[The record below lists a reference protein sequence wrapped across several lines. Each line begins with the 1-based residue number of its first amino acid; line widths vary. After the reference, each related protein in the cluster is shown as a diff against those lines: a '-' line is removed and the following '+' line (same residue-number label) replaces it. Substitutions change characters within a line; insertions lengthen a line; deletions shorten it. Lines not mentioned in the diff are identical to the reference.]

1 MKYFL
6 AKWWQRSLCLLNLL
20 LQRLKRILAR
30 GAGAMLFYTCVPL
43 PSWWPVVF
51 ERIAAY
57 APVMGLLIG
66 GWLAG
71 VDLAL
76 AWVQMPILTRSALV
90 VALWVGITGGL
101 HLDGAMDT
109 ADGLGVSDPQRR
121 LTVMADSRTGAFG
134 AIAAVVILGLKVA
147 ALADITQHRWLMLLL
162 APAWGRWAQVVA
174 IARYPYL
181 KPAGKGAFH
190 KAEMVLPNDF
200 LPGSLGLIALG
211 VVAGWLVMDW
221 WAVLVI
227 WVMGAGLAI
236 ALAAWFNHLFGGHTG
251 DTYGAVV
258 EWTEALLLCGLTLL
272 ATGTNPG
279 WAGFG

>member
-1 MKYFL
+1 
-6 AKWWQRSLCLLNLL
+6 
-20 LQRLKRILAR
+20 
-30 GAGAMLFYTCVPL
+30 MLFYTCVPL
-43 PSWWPVVF
+43 PPGWPVAF

-57 APVMGLLIG
+57 APIIGLLIG
-66 GWLAG
+66 GWLAV

-76 AWVQMPILTRSALV
+76 AWIQMPILTRSALV
-90 VALWVGITGGL
+90 VALWVGITGAL
-101 HLDGAMDT
+101 HLDGAMDM

-134 AIAAVVILGLKVA
+134 AIAAVIILGLKVA

-181 KPAGKGAFH
+181 KPTGKGAFH
-190 KAEMVLPNDF
+190 KAEIVLPHDF

-211 VVAGWLVMDW
+211 VVAGWLVLDW
-221 WAVLVI
+221 WDVLGI
-227 WVMGAGLAI
+227 WAAGAGLAI

-258 EWTEALLLCGLTLL
+258 EWTEALLMCGLTLL
-272 ATGTNPG
+272 ATGTNPDL
-279 WAGFG
+279 AGFG

>member
-1 MKYFL
+1 
-6 AKWWQRSLCLLNLL
+6 
-20 LQRLKRILAR
+20 
-30 GAGAMLFYTCVPL
+30 MLFYTCVPL

>member
-71 VDLAL
+71 VELAL